1 MDWCSKE
8 LRIAH
13 RLKVK
18 PFPEHMNT
26 NAVAVL
32 HCNSLLDTF
41 VVYPP
46 IAASL
51 LNLSVQFDIDYIF
64 SAFLRHCI
72 SSLSLAPFRLC
83 GSRPCC
89 VIPAVAPLW
98 WCNDSRGCVT
108 GAGLASQIHFGEEE
122 KTCQVCKTFFLKLLV
137 AGSYEPTLC
146 SALFFWYYRTYSV
159 FVKGIYS
166 QLYLRSF

>member
-1 MDWCSKE
+1 
-8 LRIAH
+8 
-13 RLKVK
+13 
-18 PFPEHMNT
+18 MNT

-41 VVYPP
+41 AVYPP

-51 LNLSVQFDIDYIF
+51 LNSSVQFDIDYMFSLF

-83 GSRPCC
+83 GSRLCC

-146 SALFFWYYRTYSV
+146 SALFF
-159 FVKGIYS
+159 
-166 QLYLRSF
+166 

>member
-1 MDWCSKE
+1 
-8 LRIAH
+8 
-13 RLKVK
+13 
-18 PFPEHMNT
+18 MNT

-32 HCNSLLDTF
+32 QHSLLDTF
-41 VVYPP
+41 ALYPP

-108 GAGLASQIHFGEEE
+108 GAGLVQHLAPQGSFLEFCRNLRGDLHFIQYDVI
-122 KTCQVCKTFFLKLLV
+122 CH
-137 AGSYEPTLC
+137 
-146 SALFFWYYRTYSV
+146 
-159 FVKGIYS
+159 
-166 QLYLRSF
+166 YL